1 MPQIIDGKAISAQI
15 KDEVKEKV
23 SQLKEQGISVCL
35 AVIQVGNDPASSVYV
50 GNKKKACAY
59 VGIESLSYELAEETT
74 QEALLSLIRELN
86 QKEEVN
92 GILVQLPCP
101 DILMRMR

>member
-59 VGIESLSYELAEETT
+59 VGIECRAWARSASVSLVLCPARR
-74 QEALLSLIRELN
+74 QVLLNCLSVRA
-86 QKEEVN
+86 
-92 GILVQLPCP
+92 
-101 DILMRMR
+101 

>member
-35 AVIQVGNDPASSVYV
+35 AVIQVGND
-50 GNKKKACAY
+50 
-59 VGIESLSYELAEETT
+59 
-74 QEALLSLIRELN
+74 LSLIH
-86 QKEEVN
+86 
-92 GILVQLPCP
+92 I
-101 DILMRMR
+101 